1 MSINYDEL
9 EDWGLRA
16 ALALQE
22 IVEECEQ
29 AEGYPGGG
37 KEACKDL
44 RALLDE
50 HSRIQ
55 RGEPAWQ
62 AQIGNCDSGVE
73 LKL

>member
-1 MSINYDEL
+1 MNINHDEL

-16 ALALQE
+16 AQALQD
-22 IVEECEQ
+22 IVDECEQ
-29 AEGYPGGG
+29 SEGYPGGG
-37 KEACKDL
+37 KESCADL

-62 AQIGNCDSGVE
+62 AMIGSEKSDVE